1 MCSPCCAIYA
11 LRNILGTHHDGNTD
25 VQESVEHTFYVDK
38 GLQILPMGAEAKSL
52 VDRLQSCLLAGGLNG
67 PVILPLGNTVLQMG
81 GQRAVSYGSP
91 RPPSTRT
98 NSGPELLARHPR
110 LQTSTCP
117 ERTGTTLRV
126 IYRVYKPTPTYPPVT
141 GGSDHHSVMTDGK
154 TFLLPSTALG
164 TPWGSSTSPL
174 HHPPA

>member
-52 VDRLQSCLLAGGLNG
+52 VDRLQSCLLARGLNG
-67 PVILPLGNTVLQMG
+67 PVILPLGNTVLQKG

-98 NSGPELLARHPR
+98 NSGPELLARHPW

-117 ERTGTTLRV
+117 ERRGTNLE
-126 IYRVYKPTPTYPPVT
+126 
-141 GGSDHHSVMTDGK
+141 GHLQSLQANSNLSSSDRGVR
-154 TFLLPSTALG
+154 
-164 TPWGSSTSPL
+164 SS
-174 HHPPA
+174 